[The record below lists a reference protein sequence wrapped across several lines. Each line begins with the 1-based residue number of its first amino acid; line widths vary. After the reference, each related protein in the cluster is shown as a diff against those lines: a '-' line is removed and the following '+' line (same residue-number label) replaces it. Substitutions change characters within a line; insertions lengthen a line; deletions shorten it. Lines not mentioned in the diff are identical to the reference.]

1 MIILVVVGLNVF
13 SGDKLINVSELTKA
27 LPVFGTYAK
36 PIMGLGFIFAGF
48 LALVVVSLGSAWG
61 VLEAT
66 GRSTGPKSRVNFL
79 EIYALEAVPA
89 LVIVTVVSGYIQ
101 LMLNMMF
108 IFPIVLIPSL
118 YFLGRLVT
126 KKEVMNGN
134 QYKKFEKIAFLI
146 AALIVVAGGIIGL
159 LGLFPML

>member
-1 MIILVVVGLNVF
+1 M
-13 SGDKLINVSELTKA
+13 
-27 LPVFGTYAK
+27 
-36 PIMGLGFIFAGF
+36 
-48 LALVVVSLGSAWG
+48 
-61 VLEAT
+61 EAT
-66 GRSTGPKSRVNFL
+66 GRASGPKSRVNFL
-79 EIYALEAVPA
+79 EIYVLEAVPA